1 MIHHTPADLTVTAPA
16 TMTLAD
22 LQAAL
27 RPARQWLPIDPPDD
41 STTLATIL
49 DANASGPRRYGYGT
63 VRDYVIGLK
72 VQLPDGTV
80 IKSGGQVVKNVA
92 GYDLQKLFIGSGG
105 TLATPLEVTFKLR
118 PLPERESF
126 AQQSFTTR
134 DAAGAAIEAVA
145 ASALTPVVFDLY
157 RTVTGPLTLV
167 LGFDGATE
175 DVAWQLGVAAGLG
188 FSVTAM
194 GNFRASRPHE
204 PCSSGREPA
213 PSGFAKQSESPHV
226 GCYSSETQ
234 CANLGEGGRRPGEGA
249 RVASAET
256 YSNPPAKLDYD
267 RAFHLSGSPA
277 EKLSVL
283 PSKLI
288 EALRP
293 LGAGP
298 FVARAGNG
306 IVYHRA
312 NIVTPAAVL
321 PTRLLRRVKEAF
333 DPKGLLPQ
341 PNP

>member
-41 STTLATIL
+41 SAPLAAIL
-49 DANASGPRRYGYGT
+49 NANASGPRRYGYGR

-80 IKSGGQVVKNVA
+80 VKSGGQVVKNVA

-105 TLATPLEVTFKLR
+105 TLVTPLEVTFKLR

-126 AQQSFTTR
+126 VQQSFTTL
-134 DAAGAAIEAVA
+134 DAAGAAVEAIA

-157 RTVTGPLTLV
+157 RTNTVPLTLV

-175 DVAWQLGVAAGLG
+175 DVDWQLRLALELG
-188 FSVTAM
+188 FAAM
-194 GNFRASRPHE
+194 ATIN
-204 PCSSGREPA
+204 
-213 PSGFAKQSESPHV
+213 
-226 GCYSSETQ
+226 SETHSPRDFDSL
-234 CANLGEGGRRPGEGA
+234 APLGGEGRGEGA

-256 YSNPPAKLDYD
+256 PCNPPAKLDYD
-267 RAFHLSGSPA
+267 RAFHLSESPA
-277 EKLSVL
+277 KKLSVL
-283 PSKLI
+283 PSRLV

-293 LGAGP
+293 LGNEP

-306 IVYHRA
+306 IIYHRA
-312 NIVTPAAVL
+312 DVATPTAVL

-341 PNP
+341 PNV